1 MESWL
6 PVPKKIIYKLLEE
19 NGSAKYTESL
29 AFLSLQ
35 LDLDEQSS
43 VSELGYSKLWG
54 WSRKKVKNFIKNSG
68 LVIIRTSNCKKSLGK
83 LQKEQQRNN
92 KGTIKEHMK
101 VNVFSNL
108 QDEKNNKGTLKEQQR
123 GTTKQ
128 TQTDTYMLA
137 CLLENLDPS
146 SQQYVKNELERKNPR
161 NPIAYAKAV
170 IKRLVNDKQLQT
182 TEGSASYENYTGNGN
197 AGNTGDAGLPPAH
210 RAALE
215 YIGGF
220 F

>member
-6 PVPKKIIYKLLEE
+6 PVPKKIIYQLLEE

-35 LDLDEQSS
+35 LDLDARSD
-43 VSELGYSKLWG
+43 VSELGYSKMWG

-101 VNVFSNL
+101 VNVFGNL
-108 QDEKNNKGTLKEQQR
+108 QDEKNNKGTLKEQQ
-123 GTTKQ
+123 GSTTKH
-128 TQTDTYMLA
+128 TETETYMLA
-137 CLLENLDPS
+137 ELLQNLDSS
-146 SQQYVKNELERKNPR
+146 SQEYVRNELRRKNPA
-161 NPIAYAKAV
+161 NPLAYAKAV
-170 IKRLVNDKQLQT
+170 IRRLDNER
-182 TEGSASYENYTGNGN
+182 TERSASYENYSGNGN
-197 AGNTGDAGLPPAH
+197 AGCGQELPAAH

-215 YIGGF
+215 YLSSL
-220 F
+220 

>member
-1 MESWL
+1 
-6 PVPKKIIYKLLEE
+6 
-19 NGSAKYTESL
+19 
-29 AFLSLQ
+29 
-35 LDLDEQSS
+35 

-108 QDEKNNKGTLKEQQR
+108 QDEKNNKGTLKEQQ
-123 GTTKQ
+123 GSTSKHTETK
-128 TQTDTYMLA
+128 TYMLA
-137 CLLENLDPS
+137 ELLQNLDPS
-146 SQQYVKNELERKNPR
+146 SQEYVENELRRINPA
-161 NPIAYAKAV
+161 NPVAYARAV
-170 IKRLVNDKQLQT
+170 ISRLDK
-182 TEGSASYENYTGNGN
+182 ERSASNENYSGNGN
-197 AGNTGDAGLPPAH
+197 ADGWQELPSSH

-215 YIGGF
+215 YLCDL
-220 F
+220 